1 MNPNE
6 RANWCIQQAE
16 QIEAGLPPVDADVDL
31 IPIGYAIAG
40 WCRGM
45 ATTLAAEEERAA

>member
-6 RANWCIQQAE
+6 RANWCIEQAE
-16 QIEAGLPPVDADVDL
+16 QIEACLPPVDADLDMN
-31 IPIGYAIAG
+31 PIGYAIAG

>member
-6 RANWCIQQAE
+6 RTNWCIQQAE
-16 QIEAGLPPVDADVDL
+16 GIEAGLPPVDADLDL

-45 ATTLAAEEERAA
+45 ATILATEGERAA